1 MKKSNLCWII
11 CLTISLF
18 VVPRCAVAQTV
29 QATQSLGDSLLG
41 HGQYKEALYYYQRA
55 RFFAPPTERSAIA
68 HKMAITYELDKRHET
83 ALEYYDYAINAAIQ
97 DSVRWAL
104 QLEKSAVLMLHSDF
118 KAAYIELLALPD
130 LFPSDI
136 WERRRNYY
144 LGNACLGMESW
155 VEAEQY
161 FTLLV
166 APKDS
171 VRKAA
176 IHHIFELR
184 KHKNIKVARVMSM
197 VLPGSGQVY
206 AGDIRAGLNSF
217 VLTGTIA
224 TIGVVSAIE
233 YGWSGCLWTVNW
245 FARYYRGGIR
255 EAGEAAERRNRRYNL
270 KLQERVKSS
279 IIH

>member
-18 VVPRCAVAQTV
+18 TAQLNVAAQTV
-29 QATQSLGDSLLG
+29 QATKVLGDSLFG

-55 RFFAPPTERSAIA
+55 RFFAPLEERSTIA
-68 HKMAITYELDKRHET
+68 HKMAIAYELDKRHET
-83 ALEYYDYAINAAIQ
+83 ALDYYDYAINAAIE
-97 DSVRWAL
+97 DSLRWAL

-130 LFPSDI
+130 QFPNDT
-136 WERRRNYY
+136 WEGRRNYY
-144 LGNACLGMESW
+144 LGTACLGLESW

-161 FTLLV
+161 FTRLV
-166 APKDS
+166 ASNDS
-171 VRKAA
+171 VHKAA
-176 IHHIFELR
+176 IHHIFEIR

-245 FARYYRGGIR
+245 FVRYYRGGIR

-279 IIH
+279 MMH